1 MRYAK
6 KLCHGDSDRVDNT
19 IGDGNISREVFESSE
34 GLFSDDNIV
43 DEILSEGTLVDKRLS
58 SEVGEVGSSDRR
70 GRNQSFN
77 DVGSAAVG
85 IERSEVLFVSL
96 DGGVNRGEDGERSGS
111 GDFSGDTG
119 GLKAGGENVEVVVSL
134 KVGLFLSNFNT
145 VSTPDLSG
153 SLKGGKNINGA
164 SSSGGGGRGSSG
176 GSSSGRRGG
185 GRSGSSRGGSSRGSI
200 GITHLQVFLE
210 RRGSRDTLAG
220 IFVLEGIRVTG
231 ISHTTGSK
239 LRSVEEGGG
248 DTGLLRRGEGRS
260 TSNEGGN
267 KGNFALEVDGSK
279 ERGQIFCEIASR
291 FRGKVGS
298 NFELIYL
305 Q

>member
-6 KLCHGDSDRVDNT
+6 KLCHGDTDRVDNT
-19 IGDGNISREVFESSE
+19 VGDGNISREVFESSE

-58 SEVGEVGSSDRR
+58 SEVGEVSRSDRR

-119 GLKAGGENVEVVVSL
+119 GLKTGGENVEVVVSL
-134 KVGLFLSNFNT
+134 KVGLFLSNGNT

-153 SLKGGKNINGA
+153 SLKGGKNISGA
-164 SSSGGGGRGSSG
+164 SSSGGGSSG
-176 GSSSGRRGG
+176 GRSSC
-185 GRSGSSRGGSSRGSI
+185 GRSSSSRGGSSRGST

-220 IFVLEGIRVTG
+220 IFVLEGIRVPG

-239 LRSVEEGGG
+239 LRSVEEGG
-248 DTGLLRRGEGRS
+248 
-260 TSNEGGN
+260 
-267 KGNFALEVDGSK
+267 
-279 ERGQIFCEIASR
+279 
-291 FRGKVGS
+291 
-298 NFELIYL
+298 
-305 Q
+305 